1 MKKYMEHLES
11 IIQKNQLEQKQ
22 QAKETLME
30 IKEKEMY
37 NEIIC

>member
-11 IIQKNQLEQKQ
+11 IIQKNQIEQKQ

-30 IKEKEMY
+30 IKEKEMQ
-37 NEIIC
+37 NQ

>member
-30 IKEKEMY
+30 IKEKELQ
-37 NEIIC
+37 NQ

>member
-30 IKEKEMY
+30 IKEKEMQ
-37 NEIIC
+37 NQ